1 VIDEAL
7 NGRTTDASDNQ
18 LSGAGLDGSAY
29 LPAAIASQHPLDLVI
44 IMLGTNDL
52 KAAYNRTPY
61 RIALGAGRLLD
72 AGTVITTDGEDG
84 LHLSAEAQKKLGAAV
99 AAKVK
104 EITK

>member
-1 VIDEAL
+1 MSSPCIETPTGVA
-7 NGRTTDASDNQ
+7 Q
-18 LSGAGLDGSAY
+18 LGGAAF
-29 LPAAIASQHPLDLVI
+29 
-44 IMLGTNDL
+44 
-52 KAAYNRTPY
+52 
-61 RIALGAGRLLD
+61 LD